1 MYPDREKL
9 ALGKKFEPLYGGFG
23 MNYGLEAVTGE
34 GPPLRR
40 WKLLFKQPS
49 TRLAEL
55 AAVGALILP
64 SSSNPTALIGSPQP
78 VLVQRFSGLPRAI
91 VVPEAIV
98 VPPGQAV
105 AATLDEKLDPKR
117 TAILEEGEP
126 LQPDPS
132 WITESGSVRLI
143 ARRAGKLE
151 LLVKVPTNAVLIVF
165 NTFEK
170 GWQARVDARVQPVLA
185 ADAAFQGIRLAPG
198 EHVVELR
205 YRPRGLATGIAA
217 AGIGV
222 LALVLCAFRLADG

>member
-1 MYPDREKL
+1 
-9 ALGKKFEPLYGGFG
+9 
-23 MNYGLEAVTGE
+23 
-34 GPPLRR
+34 
-40 WKLLFKQPS
+40 
-49 TRLAEL
+49 
-55 AAVGALILP
+55 
-64 SSSNPTALIGSPQP
+64 
-78 VLVQRFSGLPRAI
+78 LPRAI